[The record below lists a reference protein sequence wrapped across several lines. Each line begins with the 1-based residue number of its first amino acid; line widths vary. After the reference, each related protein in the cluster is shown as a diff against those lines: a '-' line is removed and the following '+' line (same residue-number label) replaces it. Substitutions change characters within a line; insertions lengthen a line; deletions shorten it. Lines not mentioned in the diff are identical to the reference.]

1 MGAQTPK
8 RLEQFTE
15 RYKHFDD
22 PMGKYLYIVRNIRK
36 SFQCYIILFDI
47 PANNKLHHTCNTI
60 SKDFHDYVNPINS
73 TLILLLQNGEF
84 QKSQCILG

>member
-22 PMGKYLYIVRNIRK
+22 PMGKYLYIVINIRK
-36 SFQCYIILFDI
+36 SFQYYIIIFDI
-47 PANNKLHHTCNTI
+47 PANNKLA
-60 SKDFHDYVNPINS
+60 SYM
-73 TLILLLQNGEF
+73 
-84 QKSQCILG
+84 

>member
-22 PMGKYLYIVRNIRK
+22 PMGKYLYIQYMPIE
-36 SFQCYIILFDI
+36 S
-47 PANNKLHHTCNTI
+47 HHTGNSNYLSSTI
-60 SKDFHDYVNPINS
+60 SIV
-73 TLILLLQNGEF
+73 
-84 QKSQCILG
+84 